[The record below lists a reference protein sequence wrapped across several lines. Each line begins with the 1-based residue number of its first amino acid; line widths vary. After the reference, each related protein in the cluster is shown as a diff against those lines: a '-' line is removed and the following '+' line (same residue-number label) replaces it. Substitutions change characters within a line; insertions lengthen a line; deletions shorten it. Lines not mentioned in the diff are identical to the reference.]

1 MFLTQEISLMLDGGR
16 TALEVLNFLLPDCG
30 ILFSKHLKHLY
41 ASSCP
46 NNLQRA
52 THLIPTAYGVSA
64 ITESV
69 TNEETETHLKKHAQD
84 WSSTLR

>member
-1 MFLTQEISLMLDGGR
+1 MEGKQHRKCLTFCYQ
-16 TALEVLNFLLPDCG
+16 TG

-41 ASSCP
+41 AASCT

-64 ITESV
+64 ITECV
-69 TNEETETHLKKHAQD
+69 TDEETETH
-84 WSSTLR
+84 